1 MKIEAYSFGWMII
14 DGKRYTSDLLI
25 YPDGRVEDTW
35 HRKRGHNLSRDDIS
49 ALIQA
54 GPEIIIAGTGA
65 TGLMKPEKGFEKWLD
80 QKGIRFISLR
90 RFSAVFRLLAMNSPP
105 RLTNSINKCAASLTV
120 PV

>member
-35 HRKRGHNLSRDDIS
+35 YRKRGHALSTDDIS
-49 ALIQA
+49 KLIQA

-65 TGLMKPEKGFEKWLD
+65 SGLMKPEKGFEKQLG
-80 QKGIRFISLR
+80 QKGIRFFSLPNIE
-90 RFSAVFRLLAMNSPP
+90 AVERYNKLSLEKPEVGACFH
-105 RLTNSINKCAASLTV
+105 LTC
-120 PV
+120 

>member
-14 DGKRYTSDLLI
+14 DGMRYTSDLLI

-35 HRKRGHNLSRDDIS
+35 YRKRGHDLSTDDIS

-65 TGLMKPEKGFEKWLD
+65 SGLMKPEKDFEKWLD
-80 QKGIRFISLR
+80 QKGIRFISLP
-90 RFSAVFRLLAMNSPP
+90 SIEAVERYNNLSLKKPVGACFH
-105 RLTNSINKCAASLTV
+105 LTC
-120 PV
+120 

>member
-1 MKIEAYSFGWMII
+1 MRIEAYSFGWMII

-35 HRKRGHNLSRDDIS
+35 YRKRGHDLLIDDIS

-65 TGLMKPEKGFEKWLD
+65 SGLMKPEKGFEKRLA
-80 QKGIRFISLR
+80 QEGIHFISLP
-90 RFSAVFRLLAMNSPP
+90 SIEAVERYNKLSLEKPVGACFH
-105 RLTNSINKCAASLTV
+105 LTC
-120 PV
+120 